1 MPDTSDKYEPRDE
14 VSPEA
19 MDNLV
24 NTLRDAGR
32 KEREKP
38 LETEEDLGTARR
50 CSDDPSR
57 LVLSLRQTVG

>member
-1 MPDTSDKYEPRDE
+1 MLDTSDKYEPRDE

-32 KEREKP
+32 EKEREKP
-38 LETEEDLGTARR
+38 LETERGPVGL
-50 CSDDPSR
+50 SSR
-57 LVLSLRQTVG
+57 TMSHVLQSLECETP

>member
-1 MPDTSDKYEPRDE
+1 MPDPSDKYEPRDE

-32 KEREKP
+32 KKERERP
-38 LETEEDLGTARR
+38 LETETGLAIEPR
-50 CSDDPSR
+50 
-57 LVLSLRQTVG
+57 